1 MLNRKGQT
9 LVLFVILLPIM
20 IGIMALVIDAGN
32 AMYEKNHVDQVIEMS
47 VEMFNSNKISFD
59 EMKELLKNNL
69 EGSSI
74 EVVIDNDKINVKSSS
89 YVSGIFSKLFGT
101 QGFHIKSDYVSFV
114 KNNETL
120 G

>member
-20 IGIMALVIDAGN
+20 LGIMALVYDVGCALW
-32 AMYEKNHVDQVIEMS
+32 YKNHSSQVIDMS
-47 VEMFNSNKISFD
+47 VELYNSDKISFD
-59 EMKELLKNNL
+59 EMKDLIKKNL
-69 EGSSI
+69 DDSSI

-89 YVSGIFSKLFGT
+89 YVPGIFSKLFGT
-101 QGFHIKSDYVSFV
+101 NGFHIKNNYTYQS
-114 KNNETL
+114 KNKDGL